1 VCSNEDDL
9 GGCVDRCGCV
19 RECDEARRR
28 RAVRW
33 FKILDGDIWW
43 GCGDVGVSINNDS
56 SCAIILCCIM
66 F

>member
-1 VCSNEDDL
+1 MCSNEDDL

-43 GCGDVGVSINNDS
+43 GCGGVS
-56 SCAIILCCIM
+56 CLLIM
-66 F
+66 IAVARSYYVA

>member
-1 VCSNEDDL
+1 VCSNEDNEDDL

-43 GCGDVGVSINNDS
+43 GCGGVY
-56 SCAIILCCIM
+56 
-66 F
+66 